1 MMCVVARCDKWR
13 THNRNKSTKDS
24 CKVINKQ
31 FRPIFN
37 AILTDYVVND
47 AVNIVPGEHLP
58 SEGKL
63 DCEETFWLKLYTLPP
78 EFHLKTNSNIFTK

>member
-1 MMCVVARCDKWR
+1 MELVDKR
-13 THNRNKSTKDS
+13 QLPSY
-24 CKVINKQ
+24 KQ
-31 FRPIFN
+31 FRPISN
-37 AILTDYVVND
+37 AILILTDYVVND

-78 EFHLKTNSNIFTK
+78 EFHLWVHRSVEDEITAIFAPFCVES

>member
-13 THNRNKSTKDS
+13 THHWYKSTEDS
-24 CKVINKQ
+24 CKVIKKQ
-31 FRPIFN
+31 FCPIFN

-63 DCEETFWLKLYTLPP
+63 DCEKTFWLKLYTLPP
-78 EFHLKTNSNIFTK
+78 EFHLKSNLNIFTR